1 MTTCESL
8 QHIFDSLLPEKPT
21 LLESLSFNKIKPV
34 KSIESSSCT
43 EIFGELHFN
52 ESSPSS
58 HVSISSSSTVINNTY
73 QNQNKDSES
82 SDKRQTPS
90 SASFS
95 ITPITSHSNMHKSS
109 DSFSWLN
116 SESLHLC
123 TEGLGFESSDDVE
136 DSKSGMNEYWQ
147 IDQNEKCDEQHSS
160 SRDHSYGECRRSR
173 VNEYPPP
180 ISSIGKTGKPW
191 VYFRSYRDDGRFVLE
206 EVRIPTQEFLRAYR
220 EDGRL
225 KLQFVHPPDDEFLE
239 DVEEEEEE
247 DDIETIDDEGEDM
260 AKEDEDCVTHHSNE
274 EKEIA

>member
-1 MTTCESL
+1 
-8 QHIFDSLLPEKPT
+8 
-21 LLESLSFNKIKPV
+21 
-34 KSIESSSCT
+34 
-43 EIFGELHFN
+43 
-52 ESSPSS
+52 
-58 HVSISSSSTVINNTY
+58 
-73 QNQNKDSES
+73 
-82 SDKRQTPS
+82 
-90 SASFS
+90 
-95 ITPITSHSNMHKSS
+95 MHKSS

-239 DVEEEEEE
+239 DVEEEEE

-260 AKEDEDCVTHHSNE
+260 AKEDGDCVTHHSNE

>member
-239 DVEEEEEE
+239 DVEEE
-247 DDIETIDDEGEDM
+247 DDVENIDDEGEDM

-274 EKEIA
+274 EQEIA

>member
-52 ESSPSS
+52 ESSSSS

-73 QNQNKDSES
+73 LNQNKDSES
-82 SDKRQTPS
+82 SDTSQTPS

-95 ITPITSHSNMHKSS
+95 INKHKSS
-109 DSFSWLN
+109 DSFSWLK

-136 DSKSGMNEYWQ
+136 DSKSGMNEYWE
-147 IDQNEKCDEQHSS
+147 IDQNEKHGEQHSS

-239 DVEEEEEE
+239 DVEEEEE

-260 AKEDEDCVTHHSNE
+260 AKEDGDCVTHHSNE